1 MPKRYNKIIMDNI
14 IFNEKSHIV
23 SIFKDF
29 LIIYDNNDFL
39 KRYYTKSEIDIRLP
53 RYFEYYESYSKIF
66 PNYTSI
72 PEGKYFYI
80 NIQKKQ
86 RMIDLQE
93 NIENEKSREK
103 KMKKVKKKENDVN
116 VFNTSVI
123 NSILNRTNKEEME
136 IIFDINFENINN
148 EDNIFVDKI
157 KKLIDSINMFELKKE
172 KKNNKKEIIS
182 PLMNIN
188 INYINFNKFND
199 IKTNSVSFNNQNNKN
214 NNTFLYKIF
223 NNPIKDSKRNLKNQI
238 KNKNLHKE
246 GASFLMKINQIK
258 QNKKNSQ
265 NVTNYLKNC
274 YNLSNKGLSISK
286 NITSSMG
293 KNTSSTNIKLEQKNK
308 TIVYD
313 YKNKNKEISS
323 NPKMHNAN
331 ISLKN
336 IFTYRSSF
344 GYLSPNNNKNFNNLE
359 LPQKFPLSSRN
370 KNNDIE
376 RNNINI
382 YLTNHK
388 YFNNNNQHKSQQKNN
403 KSTLAKNVNNLYL
416 LINNS
421 RNKIILNSKNKIIP
435 GQMSSTKFLNASNS
449 YTPLINKFKMKQKK
463 KLRQNYSLLN
473 NQFFKKDKF
482 WNLENNNN
490 NTLLKDNIILNN
502 LVNEENNVDNKNINK
517 NIFNNKTNYIKTK
530 KMNHNNSSRNL
541 NLEQINKRINNKR
554 DMSGIYMNEFIRAF
568 NNSKKLRN
576 KFLSLKDNEK

>member
-1 MPKRYNKIIMDNI
+1 
-14 IFNEKSHIV
+14 
-23 SIFKDF
+23 
-29 LIIYDNNDFL
+29 
-39 KRYYTKSEIDIRLP
+39 
-53 RYFEYYESYSKIF
+53 
-66 PNYTSI
+66 
-72 PEGKYFYI
+72 
-80 NIQKKQ
+80 
-86 RMIDLQE
+86 
-93 NIENEKSREK
+93 
-103 KMKKVKKKENDVN
+103 
-116 VFNTSVI
+116 
-123 NSILNRTNKEEME
+123 
-136 IIFDINFENINN
+136 
-148 EDNIFVDKI
+148 
-157 KKLIDSINMFELKKE
+157 
-172 KKNNKKEIIS
+172 
-182 PLMNIN
+182 
-188 INYINFNKFND
+188 
-199 IKTNSVSFNNQNNKN
+199 
-214 NNTFLYKIF
+214 
-223 NNPIKDSKRNLKNQI
+223 
-238 KNKNLHKE
+238 
-246 GASFLMKINQIK
+246 
-258 QNKKNSQ
+258 
-265 NVTNYLKNC
+265 
-274 YNLSNKGLSISK
+274 
-286 NITSSMG
+286 MG

-313 YKNKNKEISS
+313 YKNKNKEIPS